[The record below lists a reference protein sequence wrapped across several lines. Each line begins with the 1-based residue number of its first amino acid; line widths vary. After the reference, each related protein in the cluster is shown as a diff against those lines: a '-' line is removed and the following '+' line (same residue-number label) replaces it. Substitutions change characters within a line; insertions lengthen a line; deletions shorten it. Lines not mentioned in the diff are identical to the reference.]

1 MNCQKGDDP
10 ITEGNRLA
18 DKAAPT
24 AAQQAPPKEKTVLVA
39 PALTLED
46 HPPPCTP
53 EVDQW
58 AKSEGA
64 ARLKGHWWKLPTG
77 QIFVPVLL
85 GLSLVDEYHQFTHLG
100 KTALEALRKK
110 QYHISQLSAF
120 RNKISGRSLACA
132 KNNPQTAPRA
142 PSGVQRTGTSPF

>member
-58 AKSEGA
+58 AKSEGVGSYQQD
-64 ARLKGHWWKLPTG
+64 KS
-77 QIFVPVLL
+77 
-85 GLSLVDEYHQFTHLG
+85 LSLCSSV
-100 KTALEALRKK
+100 
-110 QYHISQLSAF
+110 
-120 RNKISGRSLACA
+120 
-132 KNNPQTAPRA
+132 
-142 PSGVQRTGTSPF
+142 SP

>member
-64 ARLKGHWWKLPTG
+64 ARLKGHWWKLPMI
-77 QIFVPVLL
+77 QIFVPVLR
-85 GLSLVDEYHQFTHLG
+85 GPSLVAEYHQFTHLG
-100 KTALEALRKK
+100 KIALEAPMKKQHYISQFSALRKR
-110 QYHISQLSAF
+110 YLVGA
-120 RNKISGRSLACA
+120 
-132 KNNPQTAPRA
+132 
-142 PSGVQRTGTSPF
+142 